1 MKTDMKTEKFAVQ
14 GMHCASCAFVI
25 RDTLRKTKGVTEA
38 NVNYGSEKATITYD
52 PGSVSIKNMND
63 TIKKYGYTLS
73 SVSSQYTDPKKEIV
87 EKSGQ
92 SIFVLFPLSLVVFLI
107 MVWNSIAGVSKLSPF
122 PISMMV
128 LDKLYLL
135 VGLIIFLTVG
145 KKYIFSLVNF
155 ARFRIANMDTLVGL
169 GTGTAYFYS
178 LILTVF
184 PSLQTALHAPEKL
197 FFDTT
202 IIVIGFILFGEYLV
216 ARSRLKTGEAL
227 HKLMDL
233 QAKSAVV
240 IRNGIEEEVTVDR
253 LVEGDI
259 FLVKPGQKIA
269 IDGVIV
275 SGTTSIDESMI
286 TGESIPVDKTVGDSV
301 VGATINK
308 QGSLRVKVTKVGG
321 ATVLSQII
329 SMVEKAQDSR
339 APIQD
344 LVDKVTAV
352 FVPVVLVLAVVTLI
366 VWSLFGRFDIGLTSF
381 IAILVVACPCAMGLA
396 TPIAIIVGVG
406 KAARSGILVKD
417 AESLQ
422 RLSTIDYV
430 VFDKTG
436 TITKGQPEV
445 THMSL
450 KRPDAFQILASL
462 ERNSEHPISHAIK
475 VKADSENVVYLDV
488 QDFSALSGKG
498 MKGTIQGE
506 TYYAGSV
513 NLAMELKIE
522 IDPNVVDQLTR
533 EGQTPI
539 IIASPTQVIGYV
551 AIADTVKPESK
562 KTVEMLRKLKIH
574 TAMITGDHE
583 NVAKHIAHLAGIHKI
598 FAEVLPQDKA
608 HTVTQLQKDGHRV
621 AMVGD
626 GINDAPALASADVGI
641 AMGTGTDVAIESA
654 GITLLGGSIQKV
666 YESVLIA
673 RATMRTIRQNLFW
686 AFFYNVV
693 GIPIAAGV
701 LYPTFRI
708 LLTPAIEGAAMA
720 FSSFSVVMN
729 SLRLKYTKV

>member
-178 LILTVF
+178 LMLTVF
-184 PSLQTALHAPEKL
+184 PSLQTALYAPEKL

-562 KTVEMLRKLKIH
+562 KTVEMLHKLKIH